1 MHTRTSPQ
9 IQAFKLLSNFVDA
22 HAAPRTLLIV
32 YYAGHGY
39 RSVRGTGHIAL
50 SGKPI
55 YPTEDKM
62 AASIEW
68 HEVERTLVR
77 ISSDVLVIFDCCQ
90 AGLLCSSAQE
100 GLGTNGRIFQ
110 YLGAC
115 ESQQQTR
122 SAGEHSF
129 TSAITWALKELI
141 GETSFPVTKLVKKIE
156 SHAGFPHGK
165 QRPVLFSG
173 RFDPASANICLGCM
187 PPQL

>member
-1 MHTRTSPQ
+1 MHTTTPPQ
-9 IQAFKLLSNFVDA
+9 IQAFKHLSNFVDA
-22 HAAPRTLLIV
+22 HAALRTLLIV

-39 RSVRGTGHIAL
+39 RSARDRDHIAL
-50 SGKPI
+50 SGKAFI
-55 YPTEDKM
+55 ELEDKF
-62 AASIEW
+62 ANSIEW
-68 HEVERTLVR
+68 HEVERTLVS
-77 ISSDVLVIFDCCQ
+77 INSDVLVIFDCCQ
-90 AGLLCSSAQE
+90 AGLLCSSARE
-100 GLGTNGRIFQ
+100 GSVTDGRIFQ

-129 TSAITWALKELI
+129 TSAVTWALKELI

-187 PPQL
+187 SPQL